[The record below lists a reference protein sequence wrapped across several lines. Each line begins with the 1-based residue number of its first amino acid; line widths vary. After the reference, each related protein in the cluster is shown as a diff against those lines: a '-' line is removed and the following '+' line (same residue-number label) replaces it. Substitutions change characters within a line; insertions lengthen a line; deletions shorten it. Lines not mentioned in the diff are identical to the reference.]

1 MNERRRTIHSPGRKP
16 MRIPD
21 NLLSI
26 YDEMTTTEMARHFNV
41 SRTTINKW
49 LRIKRKEQE
58 EQKYINEKLN

>member
-1 MNERRRTIHSPGRKP
+1 MNERRTIHSPGRKP
-16 MRIPD
+16 MNIPD

-49 LRIKRKEQE
+49 LKIKRKEQE
-58 EQKYINEKLN
+58 EQTHINEKLN

>member
-16 MRIPD
+16 MDIPN

-26 YDEMTTTEMARHFNV
+26 YDEMTTTEMARHFSV

-49 LRIKRKEQE
+49 LKIKRKEQE
-58 EQKYINEKLN
+58 EQTHINEKLN